1 MVNRRRAG
9 APMVL
14 PRSRRVATTP
24 DSTSGLR
31 DATDLHIYIFNA
43 VQATEAWRQSME
55 AKLAVRPVGGDFE
68 PGVDVRER
76 PGVAAGADVRH
87 DGFER
92 DVLFDERDLHLLSVR
107 RERMLVQD
115 QGHARLMA

>member
-68 PGVDVRER
+68 PGPAVAGPIVLAVRG
-76 PGVAAGADVRH
+76 PVGAGAVFAQRTPRGALCAH
-87 DGFER
+87 N
-92 DVLFDERDLHLLSVR
+92 
-107 RERMLVQD
+107 
-115 QGHARLMA
+115 